1 MDFEGLL
8 EDWPRLA
15 KRGGSSMLVQL
26 SIRDIVLIDRLDLE
40 FGRGLT
46 VLTGET
52 GAGKSILLDAFSLAL
67 GGRGD
72 GSLVRTGESQGQ
84 ITAVFDLGA
93 DHPARIA
100 AAAQDIDCEGDV
112 ILRRV
117 QMADGRTRAFVNDQP
132 VSVQA
137 LRTIA
142 APLVEIH
149 GQHDDRAL
157 VDPAR
162 HRALLDAFGG
172 LQGQVEGVRKAFS
185 DLKQARIDLVD
196 EEERVARVRADG
208 DYLRHAHEELTRLA
222 PRLKE
227 EEELATRRATMMQA
241 EKVASELRDANASL
255 SGEHSPLAAL
265 SAVMRRLERRAAQAP
280 DLIEPSVKA
289 LSTALDALD
298 LAAQTVDQ
306 ALRDSRYDPRE
317 LETVEERLFAL
328 RAASRKYN
336 TPADQLAAL
345 AERFGR
351 DLAALDAGEALLIK
365 LAKAVQDAA
374 ARFDAAAAKLS
385 KARIGTATSLDKAVN
400 AELAPLKLERAVFTT
415 QIETNAREP
424 NTDGIDRIEFW
435 VQTNPGTRAGPMMKV
450 ASGGELARFM
460 LALKVVLA
468 DRGSAPTLVFDEID
482 TGVGGAVADAIGQ
495 RLARLSAQVQVLAV
509 THAPQVAARASG
521 HLKIAK
527 GETGKG
533 KRVATR
539 VEPLLEGAR
548 QEEIARMLAGATI
561 TDEARAAARK
571 LLQGAG

>member
-8 EDWPRLA
+8 EDRPRLV

-227 EEELATRRATMMQA
+227 EEELATRRTTMMQA

-495 RLARLSAQVQVLAV
+495 RLARLSEQVQVLAV

-539 VEPLLEGAR
+539 VEPLLEDAR